1 MLTERSV
8 KPLLETD
15 GGKGEDMKGYK
26 EHEMIVVR
34 TSKEEQK
41 FLFTRREKALKKY
54 ERSLI
59 WKKRWRRFLQNMI
72 SFHLFVYKKRRDEIM
87 REKEKVSMSITKE
100 EMIALTKF
108 RDKEKKR
115 LMKMLKRKVFL
126 ARMVAVIRSSKR
138 QVYGIIILILCLLLG
153 CYNLFILGGDGE
165 VSFCNA
171 VFGLLGIALL
181 LSK

>member
-34 TSKEEQK
+34 ISKEEQK

-59 WKKRWRRFLQNMI
+59 WKKRWRRFLQKNYPI
-72 SFHLFVYKKRRDEIM
+72 KQRICGAIM
-87 REKEKVSMSITKE
+87 V
-100 EMIALTKF
+100 
-108 RDKEKKR
+108 
-115 LMKMLKRKVFL
+115 
-126 ARMVAVIRSSKR
+126 
-138 QVYGIIILILCLLLG
+138 
-153 CYNLFILGGDGE
+153 LGGIAIQFTVNDGE
-165 VSFCNA
+165 MAFSGFV
-171 VFGLLGIALL
+171 IALL
-181 LSK
+181 GAAMMFAKEKIYMA

>member
-1 MLTERSV
+1 
-8 KPLLETD
+8 
-15 GGKGEDMKGYK
+15 
-26 EHEMIVVR
+26 
-34 TSKEEQK
+34 
-41 FLFTRREKALKKY
+41 
-54 ERSLI
+54 
-59 WKKRWRRFLQNMI
+59 
-72 SFHLFVYKKRRDEIM
+72 M

-115 LMKMLKRKVFL
+115 LKRKVFL

-171 VFGLLGIALL
+171 FFGLLGIALL

>member
-1 MLTERSV
+1 
-8 KPLLETD
+8 
-15 GGKGEDMKGYK
+15 
-26 EHEMIVVR
+26 
-34 TSKEEQK
+34 
-41 FLFTRREKALKKY
+41 
-54 ERSLI
+54 
-59 WKKRWRRFLQNMI
+59 
-72 SFHLFVYKKRRDEIM
+72 M

-153 CYNLFILGGDGE
+153 YYNLVILGGDGE